1 MGSHRWPERTEIL
14 LNVLDIDVKWRMHQI
29 SDGQRRR
36 VQLCMGL
43 LHPWELLLL
52 DEVTVDLDVV
62 ARADFLNFLKI
73 ETEERGCTIV
83 YATHIFD
90 GLGDWATHIAHVAD
104 GKVLSLHDVSNFPE
118 YDAIKAHHIAK
129 QRVDSPFTT
138 LCLGWLRDDRERL
151 RNRKRI
157 DPATGLPHSKWDE
170 LSDNMKKYG
179 DKYYNYWK
187 LEQ

>member
-1 MGSHRWPERTEIL
+1 MGSHRWPERAEL
-14 LNVLDIDVKWRMHQI
+14 LLHVLDVDTQWRMHQI

-36 VQLCMGL
+36 VQLVMGL
-43 LHPWELLLL
+43 LQPWEVLLL

-62 ARADFLNFLKI
+62 ARADFLNFLRI

-104 GKVLSLHDVSNFPE
+104 GKCLSMNNVKDFAE
-118 YDAIKAHHIAK
+118 FEEIKAQHRK
-129 QRVDSPFTT
+129 ENRVDSPLTT
-138 LCLGWLRDDRERL
+138 LCLKWLRDDRERL
-151 RNRKRI
+151 RNKKSI
-157 DPATGLPHSKWDE
+157 DPVTGLPHSKWDE
-170 LSDNMKKYG
+170 ISDNMKKFG

-187 LEQ
+187 